1 MERAELISIVTNDGL
16 PVSIKPGRPVYRFV
30 FERLMNDPIFY
41 ALQQIN
47 YNEKAI
53 SSAESTVR
61 SCEEE
66 LIMLKTIGF
75 GSWRL
80 TGSTSGPAVR
90 GQYLLAKMG
99 NAAKKIQDLEA
110 VNARLRKK
118 LAAAP
123 EFQPHSKFMPFA

>member
-1 MERAELISIVTNDGL
+1 MNGAETVLFDSCDDILSDLFL
-16 PVSIKPGRPVYRFV
+16 PDPV
-30 FERLMNDPIFY
+30 FY

-53 SSAESTVR
+53 SLAESTVR

-66 LIMLKTIGF
+66 LMILKTIGF

-90 GQYLLAKMG
+90 SQYLLAKMG

-110 VNARLRKK
+110 VNAQLWKK

-123 EFQPHSKFMPFA
+123 ESQPRSKFMPFA